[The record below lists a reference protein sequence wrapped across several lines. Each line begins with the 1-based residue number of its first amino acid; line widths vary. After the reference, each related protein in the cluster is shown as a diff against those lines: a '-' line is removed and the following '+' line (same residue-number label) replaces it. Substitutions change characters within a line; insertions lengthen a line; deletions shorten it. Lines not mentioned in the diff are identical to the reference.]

1 MSDSKKPKSSWA
13 ERSQS
18 IQHTRA
24 VPFVYFEWKCEQL
37 SELLEQWA
45 FLDILGHI
53 GRLTIIVAI
62 FFYFYESESR
72 QKAKHYQAWQV
83 INSAQGKPGSGGRMD
98 ALQDLNRDGIS
109 LVGVD
114 ISGAFLPEL
123 NLENAKLER
132 ANISGAD
139 LYDSNLAGAKLLIAN
154 LSEAELERANLSGTD
169 FYDANLVRADLSGA
183 DLSGAELIKSNL
195 SEVRFYDANLSG
207 AKILNANLT
216 GAKLYYT
223 NLVGANL
230 SEAELAGAEF
240 IGADLRKANLHD
252 IKNWQAIQSIELA
265 NIYNVVNPP
274 EGFIEWAKENG
285 AVSIESK
292 QEWIQILS
300 QKRQE
305 KAKEK

>member
-1 MSDSKKPKSSWA
+1 MSDSEKPKSSWA
-13 ERSQS
+13 ERRQS
-18 IQHTRA
+18 IQHKRA
-24 VPFVYFEWKCEQL
+24 VPFVYFEWKCELL
-37 SELLEQWA
+37 SELLEGWA
-45 FLDILGHI
+45 FLDILGHV
-53 GRLTIIVAI
+53 GRLTIIFAI
-62 FFYFYESESR
+62 FFYFYESGSR
-72 QKAKHYQAWQV
+72 RKAKHYQAWQV
-83 INSAQGKPGSGGRMD
+83 INTAQGKSGSGGRMD

-109 LVGVD
+109 LVGID

-139 LYDSNLAGAKLLIAN
+139 LYDANLAGAKLLIAN

-183 DLSGAELIKSNL
+183 NLAGAELIKANL
-195 SEVRFYDANLSG
+195 SGVRFYDANLSG

-252 IKNWQAIQSIELA
+252 VKNWQTIQSIELA
-265 NIYNVVNPP
+265 NIYKVVNPP

-292 QEWIQILS
+292 QEWEQILR